1 MTASYRGAFPLTRE
15 ALRAM
20 AVNTDDRTKPSA
32 APSAGAER
40 EVTSNST
47 RVILSTMPE
56 VREASLRVAKSAQ
69 RLLSIFTQDLEP
81 LIYGEEPF
89 LEAIKRLVL
98 ARSYAKVR
106 VLLADPSR
114 AMVDNNRFLALARR
128 LTSCIDLRAMSPEY
142 PASAG
147 AFIIADDKA
156 IVYRLQADRWDGISD
171 MNDPAVVRRYLNFFD
186 EVWQTSMQESQM
198 RQMLM

>member
-1 MTASYRGAFPLTRE
+1 M
-15 ALRAM
+15 
-20 AVNTDDRTKPSA
+20 
-32 APSAGAER
+32 
-40 EVTSNST
+40 
-47 RVILSTMPE
+47 
-56 VREASLRVAKSAQ
+56 
-69 RLLSIFTQDLEP
+69 
-81 LIYGEEPF
+81 
-89 LEAIKRLVL
+89 L

-156 IVYRLQADRWDGISD
+156 LVYRLQADRWDGMSD
-171 MNDPAVVRRYLNFFD
+171 MNDPAGRAALPEFLRRGLADQHAGVADAANAD
-186 EVWQTSMQESQM
+186 VAAAPVASPV
-198 RQMLM
+198 

>member
-1 MTASYRGAFPLTRE
+1 MAGNFDELSLQVANRATAADLIAGSGSRKILGT
-15 ALRAM
+15 
-20 AVNTDDRTKPSA
+20 A
-32 APSAGAER
+32 A
-40 EVTSNST
+40 
-47 RVILSTMPE
+47 E
-56 VREASLRVAKSAQ
+56 VREASLKVAKSAQ
-69 RLLSIFTQDLEP
+69 RLLSIFTPDLEP

-89 LEAIKRLVL
+89 LEAVKRLVL
-98 ARSYAKVR
+98 ARAYAKVR
-106 VLLADPSR
+106 VLLAEPSR

-128 LTSCIDLRAMSPEY
+128 LTSCIDVRSMSADY

-156 IVYRLQADRWDGISD
+156 LVYRLQADRYDGIAD
-171 MNDPAVVRRYLNFFD
+171 LNDPANARRYLNFFD

>member
-1 MTASYRGAFPLTRE
+1 
-15 ALRAM
+15 M
-20 AVNTDDRTKPSA
+20 ADRLDDSTQQTGDRVSA
-32 APSAGAER
+32 AGIEIASNAG
-40 EVTSNST
+40 T
-47 RVILSTMPE
+47 RTILTTMPE
-56 VREASLRVAKSAQ
+56 VREASLKVAKSAQ

-128 LTSCIDLRAMSPEY
+128 LTSCIDLRAMSPDY

-156 IVYRLQADRWDGISD
+156 LVDRKSTRLNSSHDQIS
-171 MNDPAVVRRYLNFFD
+171 Y
-186 EVWQTSMQESQM
+186 
-198 RQMLM
+198 

>member
-1 MTASYRGAFPLTRE
+1 MAEYTDERTGGDLTAGPGTLT
-15 ALRAM
+15 
-20 AVNTDDRTKPSA
+20 
-32 APSAGAER
+32 
-40 EVTSNST
+40 
-47 RVILSTMPE
+47 ILTTMPE
-56 VREASLRVAKSAQ
+56 VREASLKVAKSAQ

-89 LEAIKRLVL
+89 LDAIKRLVL

-114 AMVDNNRFLALARR
+114 AMVDNRFLGLARR
-128 LTSCIDLRAMSPEY
+128 LASCVDVRAMSAEY
-142 PASAG
+142 AASTG

-156 IVYRLQADRWDGISD
+156 LVYRLQADRWDGIAD
-171 MNDPAVVRRYLNFFD
+171 MNDPAVVRKYLKFFD

>member
-1 MTASYRGAFPLTRE
+1 
-15 ALRAM
+15 
-20 AVNTDDRTKPSA
+20 
-32 APSAGAER
+32 
-40 EVTSNST
+40 
-47 RVILSTMPE
+47 MPE
-56 VREASLRVAKSAQ
+56 VREASLKVARSAQ
-69 RLLSIFTQDLEP
+69 RLLSIFTPDLEP
-81 LIYGEEPF
+81 LIYGEDPF
-89 LEAIKRLVL
+89 LEAVKRLVL

-114 AMVDNNRFLALARR
+114 AMVDNN
-128 LTSCIDLRAMSPEY
+128 SCIDLRAMSPEY

-156 IVYRLQADRWDGISD
+156 VVYRLQADRWDGVAD
-171 MNDPAVVRRYLNFFD
+171 MNDPVGVRRYLNFFD

>member
-1 MTASYRGAFPLTRE
+1 MAGNADEWTRPATEPTVVSGTRTILT
-15 ALRAM
+15 
-20 AVNTDDRTKPSA
+20 
-32 APSAGAER
+32 
-40 EVTSNST
+40 
-47 RVILSTMPE
+47 TMPE
-56 VREASLRVAKSAQ
+56 VREASLKVAKSAQ

-114 AMVDNNRFLALARR
+114 AIVDNNRFLALARR
-128 LTSCIDLRAMSPEY
+128 LTSCIDLRAMSTEY
-142 PASAG
+142 PAGAAG

-156 IVYRLQADRWDGISD
+156 LVYRLQADRWDGISD
-171 MNDPAVVRRYLNFFD
+171 MNDPAVVRKYLHFFD
-186 EVWQTSMQESQM
+186 EVWQSSMQESQL

>member
-1 MTASYRGAFPLTRE
+1 
-15 ALRAM
+15 M
-20 AVNTDDRTKPSA
+20 AGNTEDRTQPDRSPGGDA
-32 APSAGAER
+32 VS
-40 EVTSNST
+40 ST
-47 RVILSTMPE
+47 RTILTTMPE
-56 VREASLRVAKSAQ
+56 VREASLKVAKSAQ

-128 LTSCIDLRAMSPEY
+128 RSRDIQGSWRASRCSSRA
-142 PASAG
+142 ASTCA
-147 AFIIADDKA
+147 
-156 IVYRLQADRWDGISD
+156 
-171 MNDPAVVRRYLNFFD
+171 P
-186 EVWQTSMQESQM
+186 
-198 RQMLM
+198 

>member
-1 MTASYRGAFPLTRE
+1 MAAISDEQTRTLRETATADL
-15 ALRAM
+15 
-20 AVNTDDRTKPSA
+20 
-32 APSAGAER
+32 SAG
-40 EVTSNST
+40 SGT
-47 RVILSTMPE
+47 RIILSTMPE

-128 LTSCIDLRAMSPEY
+128 LTSCIDMRSMSPEY

-156 IVYRLQADRWDGISD
+156 LVYRLQADGWDG
-171 MNDPAVVRRYLNFFD
+171 MNDPPNARRYLNFFD